1 MVYFNTHR
9 FSVGVVFI
17 SSNWGPQSIALRF
30 ALKTVHRTVFL
41 TGSQFSKSKLFCLE
55 EGICKNFVVLFTFW
69 NIYGI
74 IILGSDLLDKLE
86 FGEVIL

>member
-17 SSNWGPQSIALRF
+17 SSNW
-30 ALKTVHRTVFL
+30 
-41 TGSQFSKSKLFCLE
+41 GSQFSKSKLFCLE

-69 NIYGI
+69 RFYGI
-74 IILGSDLLDKLE
+74 IGLVKKDIVNYGGDTDRLYAKNKITA
-86 FGEVIL
+86 FF